1 MVQVKSPPPPS
12 LSQKAAAGTAWSTLS
27 TIGRQLLSIASMA
40 TVARILGPG
49 VYGVM
54 GMANL
59 LLVVVVNFRDLGTG
73 TAIVQRLSI
82 VHKLLASLFWLNCLM
97 GVLMALTVIAAS
109 RLTAQ
114 FFHTP
119 ELVPILCTISISF
132 VVSAFGIVHNSLLL
146 REMRF
151 KALAVADLSSA
162 FISYIVALTCARRGL
177 GVWSLVFANLANS
190 VTSTSL
196 YWIASAWRPTWEFS
210 FSEVKSVMGFSLNLF
225 GFGLANYG
233 YRNADN
239 IIIGRVIGRVPL
251 GNYQMAY
258 NLMLL
263 PLQNISSVI
272 AQVVL
277 PAFSQIQENNERFRI
292 AWVRSVCIIALFTF
306 PVMAGLGILA
316 DPFIRGILGAKWV
329 GAIPIF
335 EILAPVGAVQSIQTL
350 VGAIYMAKGRTDWM
364 FRWGLLNCAVLIPAF
379 LIGVHFGAIGV
390 AVAYCLAYFIVLAY
404 LGFAIPFRFIE
415 LKFLDFASALL
426 PQTLLTLGMTSICY
440 IWMRLMVMAS
450 ISNPWIKMVS
460 TSLLGAAFYVTGLLV
475 FRPAVIHYLKGMIGE
490 SQNKTVLRLR
500 SLCGMRS

>member
-1 MVQVKSPPPPS
+1 MAQLKSPPPAS

-27 TIGRQLLSIASMA
+27 TVGRQLLSIASMA

-73 TAIVQRLSI
+73 TAIIQRLSI
-82 VHKLLASLFWLNCLM
+82 VHRLLASLFWLNCLM
-97 GVLMALTVIAAS
+97 GVFMALAVIAAS

-132 VVSAFGIVHNSLLL
+132 VLSAFGIVHNSLLL

-162 FISYIVALTCARRGL
+162 LASYIVALICANKGL
-177 GVWSLVFANLANS
+177 GVWSLVYANIANS

-196 YWIASAWRPTWEFS
+196 YWLASAWRPTWEFS
-210 FSEVKSVMGFSLNLF
+210 LSEVKSVMGFSLNLF

-239 IIIGRVIGRVPL
+239 VIIGRVIGRVPL

-272 AQVVL
+272 AQVVF
-277 PAFSQIQENNERFRI
+277 PAFSQIQEDNERFRV
-292 AWVRSVCIIALFTF
+292 AWVRSVCIVALFTF

-316 DPFIRGILGAKWV
+316 DPFIRGILGSKWI

-335 EILAPVGAVQSIQTL
+335 EVLAPVGAVQSIQTL

-379 LIGVHFGAIGV
+379 LIGVHFGAFGV
-390 AVAYCLAYFIVLAY
+390 AVAYCAAYFIVLAY
-404 LGFAIPFRFIE
+404 YGFAIPFRFIE
-415 LKFLDFASALL
+415 LRFRDFATALL
-426 PQTLLTLGMTSICY
+426 PQILLTLGMTAICY
-440 IWMRLMVMAS
+440 IWIRLMLIAS
-450 ISNPWIKMVS
+450 ISNPWIEIAS
-460 TSLLGAAFYVTGLLV
+460 TALLGTALYITGLFV
-475 FRPAVIHYLKGMIGE
+475 FRPAVIHYLRGMIAE
-490 SQNKTVLRLR
+490 SQNQTVIRVA
-500 SLCGMRS
+500 SLCRIRS

>member
-1 MVQVKSPPPPS
+1 MAQVKSSPPAS

-27 TIGRQLLSIASMA
+27 TVGRQLLSIASMA

-82 VHKLLASLFWLNCLM
+82 VHRLLASLFWLNCLM
-97 GVLMALTVIAAS
+97 GVLMALAVIAAS
-109 RLTAQ
+109 RFTAQ

-132 VVSAFGIVHNSLLL
+132 VLSAFGIVHNSLLL

-151 KALAVADLSSA
+151 KALAVTDLVSA
-162 FISYIVALTCARRGL
+162 VVSYLVALTCARRGL
-177 GVWSLVFANLANS
+177 GVWSLVFANIANS
-190 VTSTSL
+190 ATTTSL
-196 YWIASAWRPTWEFS
+196 YWITSAWRPTWEFS
-210 FSEVKSVMGFSLNLF
+210 MSEVRSVMGFSLNLF

-239 IIIGRVIGRVPL
+239 IIIGRVIGRIPL

-272 AQVVL
+272 AQVVF
-277 PAFSQIQENNERFRI
+277 PGFSQIQEDNERFRL

-316 DPFIRGILGAKWV
+316 DPFIRAVLGPKWL

-335 EILAPVGAVQSIQTL
+335 EVLAPVGAVQSIQTL

-364 FRWGLLNCAVLIPAF
+364 FRWGLLNCVVLIPAF
-379 LIGVHFGAIGV
+379 LVGVRFGAIGV
-390 AVAYCLAYFIVLAY
+390 AVAYCAAYFGVLTY
-404 LGFAIPFRFIE
+404 YGFAIPFRFIE
-415 LKFLDFASALL
+415 LRFRDFAAALL
-426 PQTLLTLGMTSICY
+426 PQIWLTLGMTAICY
-440 IWMRLMVMAS
+440 SWIRLLGIAS
-450 ISNPWIKMVS
+450 ISNPWMKMIS
-460 TSLLGAAFYVTGLLV
+460 TALLGAAVYVTGLLV
-475 FRPAVIHYLKGMIGE
+475 FRPAVIQYLRGMMAE
-490 SQNKTVLRLR
+490 SQNKMVIKLASLCRLR
-500 SLCGMRS
+500 S